1 MDKMTTSRRRMLQ
14 RLGGACLLSAA
25 SALGQ
30 DDIAII
36 WADFLGW
43 LKSAKPSQDPG
54 VLIRGYRR
62 HLLERGVPDQE
73 AGSRIARI
81 MERMRTNSDG
91 WRQIFNNIYASA
103 DGGFS
108 TRPNAL
114 LVSAVENRTPGKALD
129 AGMGQGRNSIFL
141 AAKGWQVTGFD
152 ISDGGIQI
160 AQKNAASAG
169 LKINTI
175 VADGAHFDYGSSRW
189 DLIVITYEPFPVS
202 DPGSVQRI
210 RDALRPEGFLVV
222 ESFASDEGTAG
233 RKPVDIDPARLL
245 RAMLPLRILRLEDT
259 VDIADWTL
267 EKARLVRLVAQKP

>member
-1 MDKMTTSRRRMLQ
+1 MLQ